1 MMKSHTYIKQ
11 AITILYLCIV
21 IGLLHSC
28 GPKSDSKQEK
38 KPWHHKDV
46 MPQKF
51 KWFLNADNYSD
62 SNYKARF
69 QKYYHE
75 FLAEKH
81 NDSALFCLL
90 SYGEM
95 IDQNYIFDSFYLKT
109 AQEHLKKFEPI
120 STVNGELIKLYYYIG
135 SQYEANSEY
144 KIAEAWFNKGINH
157 ADVLPRTKIK
167 CMGMLA
173 QIYEGANEPEK
184 ALPLQLKRL
193 EFYENEK
200 DTVNIGVA
208 LANIAGT
215 YNVLNAHQIAIEH
228 ILKSI
233 TYARLKHDTN
243 TLIPFITNYFI
254 YKKNADDNFRY
265 IEKDKELL
273 SELNLICNTYSNLSP
288 YNDWVRLDIN
298 FHYYWKEN
306 MVDSMKA
313 TLEKMDVVSKL
324 LDNPSFENNLKY
336 LNSRYNNKIGHT
348 INNEKELIA
357 MADDYAKND
366 MLWEAWRTNIMLY
379 DAAEKKGDYKSALKY
394 YEKIYDI
401 EIARLRLNNK
411 GQIYEMDVKYQ
422 TAKKDQEILIQV
434 EKLKTKQRDIGLLL
448 AGLII
453 AVLSFLVYFIW
464 QKKKLI
470 SEKRNNENLFTQKL
484 MENTEDE
491 RMRIAKDLHDS
502 VGHELLS
509 IKNAIHNKFQFTED
523 KIDNVLNEIR
533 EISRNLF
540 PVMFEE
546 IGLKISIEQL
556 LEKIKQSDNF
566 YIGSEINYLPNS
578 LPVKVELQIYRIIQ
592 EALNNTRKYA
602 KAESAFVSIRQEKD
616 SVWVEIKDNGMGF
629 DVAEVLKSGRAF
641 GLLTIQQRCEALN
654 SKANI
659 SSDKNGTNISF
670 QIPLKNV

>member
-38 KPWHHKDV
+38 KPWHHKEK

-51 KWFLNADNYSD
+51 KWFLNADNYTD
-62 SNYKARF
+62 SNYKERF

-75 FLAEKH
+75 FLAQ
-81 NDSALFCLL
+81 NYTDSALYCLL
-90 SYGEM
+90 TYGEM
-95 IDQNYIFDSFYLKT
+95 IDQNYIYDSFYLKT

-135 SQYEANSEY
+135 SQYETNSEY
-144 KIAEAWFNKGINH
+144 PQAEKWFNNGINH
-157 ADVLPRTKIK
+157 PDILPKTRIK
-167 CMGMLA
+167 CLGMLSE
-173 QIYEGANEPEK
+173 IYEGNNQAEK
-184 ALPLQLKRL
+184 AIELQFERL
-193 EFYENEK
+193 EFYQKEK
-200 DTVNIGVA
+200 DTINMGVTYD
-208 LANIAGT
+208 NIAGI
-215 YNVLNAHQIAIEH
+215 YNSTHAYQNAKKYCNLAIKYSRQ
-228 ILKSI
+228 KS
-233 TYARLKHDTN
+233 DTN
-243 TLIPFITNYFI
+243 TLIPLISNYFI
-254 YKKNADDNFRY
+254 YYKNADDSFVFNQ
-265 IEKDKELL
+265 KHKLM
-273 SELNLICNTYSNLSP
+273 LNEMNAICDAYSKLSP
-288 YNDWVRLDIN
+288 YNEWVRQDIN
-298 FHYYWKEN
+298 FYYYYKEN
-306 MVDSMKA
+306 NSDSMKY
-313 TLEKMDVVSKL
+313 TLNKIEKVVNIINS
-324 LDNPSFENNLKY
+324 PSITHKFKF
-336 LNSRYNNKIGHT
+336 LNSIYQQKIG
-348 INNEKELIA
+348 IKGLNEKELLQ
-357 MADDYAKND
+357 MANTYEKKEIW
-366 MLWEAWRTNIMLY
+366 WEAWRTNIMLLEL
-379 DAAEKKGDYKSALKY
+379 AENKGEYKKAIEYLR
-394 YEKIYDI
+394 KIHDI
-401 EIARLRLNNK
+401 ERKRTDLNNK
-411 GQIYEMDVKYQ
+411 GQLLDLEIKYN

-448 AGLII
+448 AGLVI

-509 IKNAIHNKFQFTED
+509 IKNSIHNKFQFTED
-523 KIDNVLNEIR
+523 KIDIVLNEIR

-578 LPVKVELQIYRIIQ
+578 LPVKVELQVYRIIQ

-602 KAESAFVSIRQEKD
+602 KAESAFVSIKQEKD
-616 SVWVEIKDNGMGF
+616 AVWVEIKDNGQGF
-629 DVAEVLKSGRAF
+629 DVAEVLKSGKAF

-659 SSDKNGTNISF
+659 SSNKNGTNISF